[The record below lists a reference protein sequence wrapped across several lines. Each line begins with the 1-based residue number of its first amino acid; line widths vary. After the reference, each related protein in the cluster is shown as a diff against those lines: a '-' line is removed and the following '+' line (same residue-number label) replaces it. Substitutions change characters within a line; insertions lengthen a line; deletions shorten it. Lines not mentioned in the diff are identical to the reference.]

1 MLTSFIESPFFEPPK
16 RKPYIR
22 PARFNSVGSL
32 LYPFR
37 EEHGT
42 NELVPYIR
50 LRGRWLDSLG
60 FDIGSRLSVDT
71 TPGSIILTVV
81 ERPVVV
87 PPKMTRKLQRQ
98 AR

>member
-22 PARFNSVGSL
+22 
-32 LYPFR
+32 
-37 EEHGT
+37 
-42 NELVPYIR
+42 

-60 FDIGSRLSVDT
+60 FDIGARLSVET
-71 TPGSIILTVV
+71 APGSIILTVV

-87 PPKMTRKLQRQ
+87 PPKIPRKLQRQ